1 MVKATT
7 HLLSIK
13 LPATEIDPNSVKPGW
28 VALLIVL
35 ALGAATVLLWRN
47 MGKQLKK
54 IDFDPDAGARDQ
66 APSDA
71 PPTTDSSADQAGAA
85 VQMPTPPHRPGQAP
99 TTDQAQ
105 ADAQPEAEAKTEAEN
120 GASQPK

>member
-1 MVKATT
+1 VVKATT

-66 APSDA
+66 APSDV

-85 VQMPTPPHRPGQAP
+85 GP

-105 ADAQPEAEAKTEAEN
+105 AQPEAAAEAKTEAEN